1 MTIYFQNQQNR
12 QDCPQNLPYF
22 DGITCIN
29 CPDQFPYFNLRYQ
42 VCQTCDIGSTYDQ
55 AVH

>member
-1 MTIYFQNQQNR
+1 MTMYFQNQQNR